1 MSQKR
6 EAQVSVVE
14 LRQEYSQDQEST
26 NKRGRGAEGKEQQ
39 HQQPGL
45 NVDCK
50 QYMNLPPLPQGDDN
64 PIITQF
70 RPVHGQW
77 ELNDENIKRISPES
91 GSTIL
96 HNCCVYI
103 NTTPVEVYRY
113 LIKVKG
119 CDINAQNHGK
129 NTPLHYA
136 IDSFNPNDGCD
147 ITVLHYLLT
156 QTNVDVNIKGRGGYI
171 ILHRACQ
178 YINKLPLDVFKLL
191 IETAGCDVNAQNT
204 LNYTP
209 LHDAIGCFNPNAGGA
224 ITVLHYL
231 LSQKGIDVNIKGYNG
246 DTLLHRACQRI
257 NTLPLDVFKV
267 LIETMGCDVNAH
279 DNGNDTPLHGA
290 LCSFDPTNADMTVL
304 AYLINQ
310 KGVNVNT
317 KGEDGE
323 TLLHY
328 VCQKM
333 NYIPI
338 EIFKLLIETAGCD
351 INAQD
356 KYKNTPL
363 HDALRNFYP
372 NDGGDV
378 TILTYLLSQKGIDV
392 NIKNQYG
399 YTILHVACQYINI
412 LPLDV
417 FKLLIEA
424 YSADVNAQD
433 GGNDTPLHL
442 AFRCFD
448 PNKADIAVLAYLLT
462 QKGTD
467 VNIKNQY
474 GYTILHVACQYINI
488 LPLDVFKLLIETVG
502 CDVNAQDNNND
513 TPLHLAFRCFD
524 PNEGGDITALI
535 YLINQSNFN
544 VNIKGRDGHTFIH
557 LACIYDHFDL
567 DDYMNSKNDCMGSED
582 EFSDPDDDW
591 GVVEAKSDTVLSH
604 IVEVIA
610 ERCVEW
616 VLDESSS

>member
-1 MSQKR
+1 VLI
-6 EAQVSVVE
+6 E
-14 LRQEYSQDQEST
+14 T
-26 NKRGRGAEGKEQQ
+26 
-39 HQQPGL
+39 
-45 NVDCK
+45 
-50 QYMNLPPLPQGDDN
+50 
-64 PIITQF
+64 
-70 RPVHGQW
+70 HG
-77 ELNDENIKRISPES
+77 
-91 GSTIL
+91 T
-96 HNCCVYI
+96 
-103 NTTPVEVYRY
+103 
-113 LIKVKG
+113 
-119 CDINAQNHGK
+119 DINVLSNSK
-129 NTPLHYA
+129 DTPLHNA
-136 IDSFNPNDGCD
+136 LRRFDPNEGGD
-147 ITVLHYLLT
+147 IAVLHYLLT
-156 QTNVDVNIKGRGGYI
+156 QTNVNVNIKNHHGETL
-171 ILHRACQ
+171 LHEACQ

-191 IETAGCDVNAQNT
+191 IETAGCDINAQNHGK
-204 LNYTP
+204 NTP
-209 LHDAIGCFNPNAGGA
+209 LHYAIDSFNPNAGGA

-333 NYIPI
+333 NYLPI

-448 PNKADIAVLAYLLT
+448 PNKADIAVLAYLLA
-462 QKGTD
+462 QKGTN

-488 LPLDVFKLLIETVG
+488 LPLDAFKLLIETVG
-502 CDVNAQDNNND
+502 CDVNAQANNTDTPIHCALDGFDPNKGGD
-513 TPLHLAFRCFD
+513 ITVLAYLFSQKGIDGNIKGEYGHTLLHYACKKARKLPVDVFKLLIETMGCDVNAQDDDGITPLHLAFPRFD
-524 PNEGGDITALI
+524 PNNDNNIAVFA
-535 YLINQSNFN
+535 YLINQNNFN
-544 VNIKGRDGHTFIH
+544 INTKNKYGQTFLH
-557 LACIYDHFDL
+557 LACKWDISYLNNVFDL
-567 DDYMNSKNDCMGSED
+567 E
-582 EFSDPDDDW
+582 DDW
-591 GVVEAKSDTVLSH
+591 DVLEAKSDTVLSQ
-604 IVEVIA
+604 IVEIIA
-610 ERCVEW
+610 ERCVEQ
-616 VLDESSS
+616 VFNESSS